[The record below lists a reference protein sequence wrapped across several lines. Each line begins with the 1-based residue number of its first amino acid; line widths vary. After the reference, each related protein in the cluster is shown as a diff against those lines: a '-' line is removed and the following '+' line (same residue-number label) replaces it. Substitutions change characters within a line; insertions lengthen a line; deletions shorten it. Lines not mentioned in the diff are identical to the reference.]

1 MGGLMAILFLVSF
14 FIFPS
19 PQQII
24 DEDNRNL
31 TLPILPLL
39 KIPLFDLTLLML
51 FCGSLAANFVE
62 PSIQL
67 HLLPV

>member
-1 MGGLMAILFLVSF
+1 MAILFLVSF

>member
-1 MGGLMAILFLVSF
+1 MGGFMAILFLVSF